1 MTVIIRDGKIYFYNE
16 ILYFIFKY
24 MCDTMLRVNTSI
36 RYKIKSP
43 NIKRII
49 LLEVIK
55 TDFFKLYWSI
65 IDTGRFIHIYYIL
78 INEFRFCI
86 YPNAITTFQVLNPAV
101 ISKNSLVFFYACVCF
116 VVKKWFLKITTT
128 Y

>member
-1 MTVIIRDGKIYFYNE
+1 
-16 ILYFIFKY
+16 

-55 TDFFKLYWSI
+55 TDFLSFTEASLIQEDLYTFTIYLLMNLDSAYI
-65 IDTGRFIHIYYIL
+65 QMPSPHSRF
-78 INEFRFCI
+78 
-86 YPNAITTFQVLNPAV
+86 
-101 ISKNSLVFFYACVCF
+101 
-116 VVKKWFLKITTT
+116 
-128 Y
+128 

>member
-1 MTVIIRDGKIYFYNE
+1 M
-16 ILYFIFKY
+16 
-24 MCDTMLRVNTSI
+24 SI
-36 RYKIKSP
+36 GYKIKSP

-55 TDFFKLYWSI
+55 TDFLSFTEASLIQEDLYTFTVYLLMNL
-65 IDTGRFIHIYYIL
+65 DL
-78 INEFRFCI
+78 CI

-116 VVKKWFLKITTT
+116 VVKNDF
-128 Y
+128 